1 MHRAKS
7 GGGGRVVRAVRGIQA
22 GWGEEKL
29 LYSHVAWKERVVE
42 RSGTCQ
48 ATLVTACFNSCKVIL
63 VLKER
68 KPLPTQPTEPL

>member
-7 GGGGRVVRAVRGIQA
+7 RGGVRAVRGIQA
-22 GWGEEKL
+22 GWGEETL
-29 LYSHVAWKERVVE
+29 PCGHAAWKERVVE
-42 RSGTCQ
+42 GSGTCQ

-63 VLKER
+63 VLKGR